1 MKTSLVETPEALV
14 EVSRLLSACT
24 AIPLDVESN
33 GLHAYRNALCVL
45 QLAAVRGDEIEQVF
59 IVDTLRLGD
68 EPLGALRE
76 VLGPGG
82 PPKIL
87 HDLAFD
93 VRILAAHGVLLGN
106 VIDTAI
112 AARFLGEK
120 STGLSS
126 LAESK
131 LGVKLSKEL
140 QHHDWGRRP
149 LTEDLQRYLVDDV
162 AYLPALAQALFG
174 EATARDVVPEIEAET
189 GYRLATSLAAKDEID
204 PRPPYVRI
212 KGVSSLEPLALSVL
226 RHLAEVR
233 EEAARRWDLPP
244 FKVVG
249 NDVLIDLAKKRPS
262 DPADLRKVKG
272 LDRGRATSLVPNL
285 RRAIADGV
293 REGDVP
299 PEERARFFTEPP
311 RPPRLEIE
319 ARRAREHRLS
329 AWRRRVA
336 KERSVDEQVVLPGH
350 CVQEIVDRVPDDLEE
365 LAHVPG
371 LGLRRLERDG
381 AAILAA
387 LHGTTT

>member
-1 MKTSLVETPEALV
+1 MRTSLVETPEAVV
-14 EVSRLLSACT
+14 EVARSLAGCT
-24 AIPLDVESN
+24 SVPLDVESN
-33 GLHAYRNALCVL
+33 GLHAYKNALCVL
-45 QLAAVRGDEIEQVF
+45 QLAAVRDGEIDEVF
-59 IVDTLRLGD
+59 IVDTLRVGD
-68 EPLGALRE
+68 AALGALRE

-106 VIDTAI
+106 VIDTSI

-149 LTEDLQRYLVDDV
+149 LTDDLQRYLVDDV
-162 AYLPALAQALFG
+162 AYLPSLAKALFA
-174 EATARDVVPEIEAET
+174 EAEARDVVPEIEAET
-189 GYRLATSLAAKDEID
+189 GYRLMTSIAAKDETD

-212 KGVSSLEPLALSVL
+212 KGIASLEPLALACL
-226 RHLAEVR
+226 RHLADVR
-233 EEAARRWDLPP
+233 EEAASRWDLPP

-249 NDVLIDLAKKRPS
+249 NDVLIELAKKRPS
-262 DPADLRKVKG
+262 DPSDVRKVKG
-272 LDRGRATSLVPNL
+272 LGGRATSLVPNL

-299 PEERARFFTEPP
+299 PEERAAFFTEPP
-311 RPPRLEIE
+311 RQPRFEIE
-319 ARRAREHRLS
+319 ARRAREQRLS

-336 KERSVDEQVVLPGH
+336 KERAVDEQVVLPGH
-350 CVQEIVDRVPDDLEE
+350 CVQEIVDRVPDDLGD
-365 LAHVPG
+365 LASIAG
-371 LGLRRLERDG
+371 LGARRLERDG

-387 LHGTTT
+387 LHGTV